1 MEGFRDI
8 GDSCF
13 VERQQ
18 ASKRKRRSKA
28 MFQLILALT
37 FIGMILTPAIV
48 AAKSG
53 KKEFDPEMEDAA
65 QESNP
70 EVTALKA
77 APAKRTAVAAAKVQ
91 RNAHDVPTLPLHG
104 TLGLAGR

>member
-1 MEGFRDI
+1 MYQ
-8 GDSCF
+8 
-13 VERQQ
+13 VV
-18 ASKRKRRSKA
+18 
-28 MFQLILALT
+28 LALT

-65 QESNP
+65 QQP
-70 EVTALKA
+70 GPRVTAFVSAPMKQNVTA
-77 APAKRTAVAAAKVQ
+77 APKAH
-91 RNAHDVPTLPLHG
+91 RNGFDAPTLPLHR

>member
-1 MEGFRDI
+1 
-8 GDSCF
+8 
-13 VERQQ
+13 
-18 ASKRKRRSKA
+18 

-53 KKEFDPEMEDAA
+53 KKEFAPEMEDAA
-65 QESNP
+65 QEP
-70 EVTALKA
+70 AFKA
-77 APAKRTAVAAAKVQ
+77 APVKRNAVAAAKSQ
-91 RNAHDVPTLPLHG
+91 RYAHDVPTLPLHG